1 LSPKRAKSRTRSRKR
16 HLTGAKARAGRAHK
30 TRADL
35 EQQLKACRRELTRAR
50 EGLAEAMKQK
60 TATSE
65 VMRIISSSPIQ
76 SVLDAVAENAARLC
90 EANNA
95 EIFRL
100 ENNLLHL
107 VASYGEISVNIRAR
121 EGLPA
126 TRDRVIGRA
135 TCDRRTIQVR
145 DLAAEES
152 EFPVGSSDAKR
163 SGHRTTLA
171 TPLLREGA
179 PIGVI
184 LMRRREVRPFSA
196 KQIALLENF
205 ADQAVIAIENARLFE
220 AEKQRSLALAQA
232 HRDLAEREGRLRR
245 SEAYLAEAQRLSH
258 TGSFGW
264 KPDSGKTVWS
274 DETYRIFEYDPAVKP
289 TIDSVVQRV
298 HPYDRA
304 LVQQVFDRASQ
315 TGTDFEHE
323 YRLLLADGR
332 VKHVH
337 AIAHALQDAS
347 GNREFI
353 GAVSDITERKTTEE
367 QLRRS
372 AQELKR
378 SEFYLTEGQ
387 RLGQAGSWAFDPSG
401 FFEYWS
407 RELFQIYGL
416 DPQMGA
422 PTLEQYLATIHPE
435 DRDFMAETIEKMCE
449 QGSGCDAKKR
459 IIRPDGAVRYIR
471 CVGIPV
477 LDNGLLK
484 GLLGTA
490 MDVTEQEQ
498 LTHELQRRE
507 AYLAEAQRL
516 SQTGSWAWSPDSD
529 IRYWS
534 EECYRVLSFDP
545 QDGLP
550 RFEEFFQRIHP
561 DDQPGFRELVQTAI
575 REKSEW
581 ETDYRIVHPD
591 GPVSDIH
598 VVGHPVLSTSG
609 HLVEFVGTVIDVTER
624 RRHEEERAR
633 LRQLEA
639 DLAHINRVSTLGEM
653 AASLAH
659 EITQPFTTARNN
671 ASAAL
676 NFLDKKPPDLG
687 EVREALDCIV
697 SDADRAGA
705 IIGRIRDHIKK
716 APPRKDRFDVNEAI
730 NEVIV
735 LARGEITKNGVS
747 VDTHL
752 TDGVISVEG
761 DRVQLQQVAL
771 NLILNA
777 VEAMGSVQE
786 GPRELSIST
795 EQTQVKGVLVAV
807 RDTGPGIDGK
817 HLERVFQPFYTTKS
831 SGVGMGL
838 SICRSII
845 DAHGGRLWTDANEPR
860 GAVFQFTLPGV
871 EKELMNSASR

>member
-60 TATSE
+60 SATSE

-289 TIDSVVQRV
+289 TIDSVVRRV
-298 HPYDRA
+298 HPDDRA
-304 LVQQVFDRASQ
+304 LVQQVIDRASK
-315 TGTDFEHE
+315 TGNDFEHE

-561 DDQPGFRELVQTAI
+561 DDQPGFSELVQTAI

-598 VVGHPVLSTSG
+598 VVGHPVLSTPG

>member
-1 LSPKRAKSRTRSRKR
+1 MSPKRAKSRTRSRKR
-16 HLTGAKARAGRAHK
+16 HLTGAKARVGRAHK

-35 EQQLKACRRELTRAR
+35 EQQLKACRRELAHAR

-184 LMRRREVRPFSA
+184 LMRRWEVRPFSA

-245 SEAYLAEAQRLSH
+245 SEAYLAEAQRLSY

-264 KPDSGKTVWS
+264 KPDSGEIVWS

-289 TIDSVVQRV
+289 TIDLVVQRV
-298 HPYDRA
+298 HPDDRA
-304 LVQQVFDRASQ
+304 LVQQVIDRASQ

-372 AQELKR
+372 AQELQR

-435 DRDFMAETIEKMCE
+435 DRDFMAETIKRMCE

-477 LDNGLLK
+477 LDNGVLK
-484 GLLGTA
+484 RFLGTA

-498 LTHELQRRE
+498 LTQELQRRE

-624 RRHEEERAR
+624 RRAEQERAR

-697 SDADRAGA
+697 NDADRAGA

-752 TDGVISVEG
+752 TEGVISVEG

-795 EQTQVKGVLVAV
+795 EQTQVNGVLVAV

>member
-1 LSPKRAKSRTRSRKR
+1 MKEKTLPVVEFFGRVLLRRDHENLSPLSS
-16 HLTGAKARAGRAHK
+16 
-30 TRADL
+30 
-35 EQQLKACRRELTRAR
+35 
-50 EGLAEAMKQK
+50 
-60 TATSE
+60 
-65 VMRIISSSPIQ
+65 ISSQIGQFIKWRHAERRTALLHEARYLLFGLVSLAA
-76 SVLDAVAENAARLC
+76 VTGLYFWLDAPLVSAAFTYLVVLVLLSLVSNFFSLIVLSFIAVCCLSYFFAPPIYSFRVDYLQDLSTITAFVITSLIVNFLVTKVRAEQRNHMLGHETLRDAAQKL
-90 EANNA
+90 EATNNA
-95 EIFRL
+95 
-100 ENNLLHL
+100 
-107 VASYGEISVNIRAR
+107 
-121 EGLPA
+121 
-126 TRDRVIGRA
+126 
-135 TCDRRTIQVR
+135 
-145 DLAAEES
+145 
-152 EFPVGSSDAKR
+152 
-163 SGHRTTLA
+163 
-171 TPLLREGA
+171 LR
-179 PIGVI
+179 
-184 LMRRREVRPFSA
+184 
-196 KQIALLENF
+196 
-205 ADQAVIAIENARLFE
+205 IENAERSRAKE
-220 AEKQRSLALAQA
+220 A
-232 HRDLAEREGRLRR
+232 LRR

-264 KPDSGKTVWS
+264 KPGSGEIVWS

-289 TIDSVVQRV
+289 TMDSVVQRV

-304 LVQQVFDRASQ
+304 LVQQVLDRASQ

-367 QLRRS
+367 QLRWS
-372 AQELKR
+372 AQELQR

-387 RLGQAGSWAFDPSG
+387 RLGQAGSWALNPSG

-407 RELFQIYGL
+407 QELFQIYGL
-416 DPQMGA
+416 DPQKRA
-422 PTLEQYLATIHPE
+422 PTLEQYLATVHPQ
-435 DRDFMAETIEKMCE
+435 DRDFMAETIKRMCE

-477 LDNGLLK
+477 LDNGVLK
-484 GLLGTA
+484 RFLGTA

-498 LTHELQRRE
+498 LTQELQRRE

-516 SQTGSWAWSPDSD
+516 SQTGSWAWSPDQD

-550 RFEEFFQRIHP
+550 RLDEFVQRIHP
-561 DDQPGFRELVQTAI
+561 DDQPGFRELIQTAI
-575 REKSEW
+575 REKAEW
-581 ETDYRIVHPD
+581 EADYRIVHLD
-591 GPVSDIH
+591 GRVRDIH

-624 RRHEEERAR
+624 RRAEQERAR

-659 EITQPFTTARNN
+659 EITQPIASARNN
-671 ASAAL
+671 ARAAM
-676 NFLDKKPPDLG
+676 NFFDNQPPDLT
-687 EVREALDCIV
+687 EVREALNCVVGDI
-697 SDADRAGA
+697 DRAGH
-705 IIGRIRDHIKK
+705 IVDRIRDHIKK
-716 APPRKDRFDVNEAI
+716 APPRKDRFDFNEAI
-730 NEVIV
+730 NEVLI
-735 LARGEITKNGVS
+735 LTRSAITKNGVS
-747 VDTHL
+747 VQTRL
-752 TDGVISVEG
+752 TEGSLPVQG
-761 DRVQLQQVAL
+761 DRVQVQQVIL

-777 VEAMGSVQE
+777 VEAMASIEAGA
-786 GPRELSIST
+786 RELLIST
-795 EQTQVKGVLVAV
+795 KQSETNGIVVAV
-807 RDTGPGIDGK
+807 GDSGPGIDPEN
-817 HLERVFQPFYTTKS
+817 LERVFEAFYTTKF

-845 DAHGGRLWTDANEPR
+845 EAHGGRLWADANEPR
-860 GAVFQFTLPGV
+860 GAVFQFTLPKA
-871 EKELMNSASR
+871 EKLMNSLQAARQNAELHEDTVLDARH